1 MSVLGKSLLPDF
13 DSSKATAYDSIPPK
27 LVKAAANE
35 LAEPIFSLMNMS
47 LSLSC
52 FPRELKTSETSLYKG
67 QNNLEPQNYRPLG
80 VLTCLSKI
88 FERVYI
94 DQMDLYFK
102 DILSTLLSAFRKRYG
117 CHHVLTKLME
127 SSKQALDE
135 DKNVGLI
142 VLDLSKTFDCLP
154 HGLLLCKLNAY
165 GFSYEA
171 CSLIKSYHIKS
182 KRFTRML
189 WE

>member
-1 MSVLGKSLLPDF
+1 MTLHFNLRMSVLGKSLMQDIE
-13 DSSKATAYDSIPPK
+13 SSKSTGYDTIPPK

-35 LAEPIFSLMNMS
+35 LAQPISSLVNMS

-52 FPRELKTSETSLYKG
+52 FPRQLKQSPLYKG
-67 QNNLEPQNYRPLG
+67 QNNREPPNYRPSG

-94 DQMDLYFK
+94 DQMDVYFK

-127 SSKQALDE
+127 NSKQALDE

-142 VLDLSKTFDCLP
+142 VLDLSKAFDCLP
-154 HGLLLCKLNAY
+154 HGFLLCK
-165 GFSYEA
+165 
-171 CSLIKSYHIKS
+171 
-182 KRFTRML
+182 
-189 WE
+189 